1 MAVIETDKNNV
12 DSSKKR
18 GLLNRAMNEET
29 KPAQNTAHGLLAK
42 IEKNYSKTGTEKMNV
57 KKLFKSKSAIVENYG
72 IFTIQKD
79 LEVSSVKID
88 PSLKALVDSVL
99 R

>member
-57 KKLFKSKSAIVENYG
+57 KNYSS
-72 IFTIQKD
+72 QKAQ
-79 LEVSSVKID
+79 L
-88 PSLKALVDSVL
+88 
-99 R
+99 

>member
-1 MAVIETDKNNV
+1 M
-12 DSSKKR
+12 SKFHFTKAQEKD
-18 GLLNRAMNEET
+18 NTSTNAQTEST

-57 KKLFKSKSAIVENYG
+57 KKLFKSKSAIVENNG

>member
-42 IEKNYSKTGTEKMNV
+42 IEKNYS
-57 KKLFKSKSAIVENYG
+57 S
-72 IFTIQKD
+72 QKAQ
-79 LEVSSVKID
+79 L
-88 PSLKALVDSVL
+88 
-99 R
+99 